1 MPDHPQLNLSP
12 LISANSRLGEFLALY
27 QSVADADLYHDALRA
42 AVVKAYEFTYG
53 LAYGTIRHYLASEVL
68 PPGDVAQMNNYDII
82 RAAARSGLLPDPEV
96 WFDFRDRRN
105 ETSHEYFEEIA
116 DRVATSAADLHQ
128 AVSELIA
135 GLRERINDAGSPS

>member
-1 MPDHPQLNLSP
+1 MANRSQLNLSP

-27 QSVADADLYHDALRA
+27 QSAADTDRYHDALRA

-53 LAYGTIRHYLASEVL
+53 LAYGAIRHYLASEVL
-68 PPGDVAQMNNYDII
+68 PPGDVAQMNNYDVI
-82 RAAARSGLLPDPEV
+82 RAAARYGLLPDPEL

-116 DRVATSAADLHQ
+116 DRVAASAVDLHQ
-128 AVSELIA
+128 AVSVLIVTIQ
-135 GLRERINDAGSPS
+135 GRTS